1 MIGRIKMKK
10 ITVILKSFI
19 VCAFISASIAGCN
32 TIKLNSKLSKGDVVI
47 DGTDKEWEGVR
58 SYMKDQNIVVGIQ
71 NDEKYLYLLLSPTTD
86 EISRQ
91 VMARGLTIWFDSKC
105 GKHEKFGVH
114 YPLGLQKQDLAYL
127 NLDRQT
133 SKFRGKPDEN
143 VDMNKLFEVFSES
156 ESLNEI
162 EITGP
167 EEYDYYK
174 GNVNDVKGI
183 EAKITKSNN
192 SIVYELKVPLDKD
205 SEHPYG
211 ICTEPEKSITIGFK
225 TPEIKLREKKEDFG
239 RGNRGGGFGGPGGRG
254 ERPSGGEMPGGMPGG
269 MQGGREIPKN
279 FELWIKT
286 KLAE

>member
-1 MIGRIKMKK
+1 MKK
-10 ITVILKSFI
+10 ITVILKSLILF
-19 VCAFISASIAGCN
+19 VFISASIAGC
-32 TIKLNSKLSKGDVVI
+32 ISLKLDSQLSKGDVVI
-47 DGTDKEWEGVR
+47 DGTDKEWEGVK
-58 SYMKDQNIVVGIQ
+58 SYMKNQNIVVGIQ

-91 VMARGLTIWFDSKC
+91 VMAKGLTIWFDTKC
-105 GKHEKFGVH
+105 GKHEKFGIH

-127 NLDRQT
+127 NLDEQK

-143 VDMNKLFEVFSES
+143 VDMNKFFEIFS

-162 EITGP
+162 EIIGP

-174 GNVNDVKGI
+174 GNVNDVQGI

-205 SEHPYG
+205 TENPYG
-211 ICTEPEKSITIGFK
+211 ICTEIGKSITIGFK
-225 TPEIKLREKKEDFG
+225 TPEIKLREKKEDFD
-239 RGNRGGGFGGPGGRG
+239 RGNMGGGFGGPGGRG
-254 ERPSGGEMPGGMPGG
+254 ERPTGGEMPGGMPSGGMPGG
-269 MQGGREIPKN
+269 MQGKEREMPKN
-279 FELWIKT
+279 LELWIKT